1 MSDEEIGPTKRS
13 VTLDGHRTSISL
25 EPIFWDQL
33 EEKAKARQV
42 SLAAL
47 IAEIDRDRVAGG
59 ARANLSS
66 TLRRWVVEQLLQARD
81 QGVP

>member
-1 MSDEEIGPTKRS
+1 MSGEEIRARKRS

-66 TLRRWVVEQLLQARD
+66 TLRRWVVEQLLQERD